1 MAKKSRM
8 MVLSRKPEPGDEP
21 EPLGTHDDIKRL
33 LADFNT
39 APDGGSGAGSLG
51 LERLHGP
58 GFVVDL
64 PTSIDKPLQVM
75 ASINDDE
82 TAWPVLSRICRR
94 LGWSLTDAETGRT
107 FI

>member
-1 MAKKSRM
+1 
-8 MVLSRKPEPGDEP
+8 MVFSQRAEEGDEP
-21 EPLGTHDDIKRL
+21 RPLGTRAEIKRL

-39 APDGGSGAGSLG
+39 APDGGKESSLG

-64 PTSIDKPLQVM
+64 PTSIDEPMQVM

-82 TAWPVLSRICRR
+82 TAWPVLSRICRK
-94 LGWSLTDAETGRT
+94 LGWSMTDAESGRK

>member
-1 MAKKSRM
+1 MAKRSRL
-8 MVLSRKPEPGDEP
+8 MVLSKRAEEGEAP
-21 EPLGTHDDIKRL
+21 EPLGTHARIKEL

-39 APDGGSGAGSLG
+39 APDGGAEGSLG

-64 PTSIDKPLQVM
+64 PTSVDRPMQIM
-75 ASINDDE
+75 ASVNDDE
-82 TAWPVLSRICRR
+82 TAWPVLSRICRK
-94 LGWSLTDAETGRT
+94 LGWSLTDAESGQT

>member
-8 MVLSRKPEPGDEP
+8 MVLSRKVEAGDEP
-21 EPLGTHDDIKRL
+21 RPLGTRPEIKRL

-39 APDGGSGAGSLG
+39 APDGAPEGSLG

-58 GFVVDL
+58 GFVVEL
-64 PTSIDKPLQVM
+64 PTSIDEPMQVL
-75 ASINDDE
+75 ATINDDE
-82 TAWPVLSRICRR
+82 TAWPVLSRICRK
-94 LGWSLTDAETGRT
+94 LGWSLIDGESGRA

>member
-1 MAKKSRM
+1 VAKKSRM
-8 MVLSRKPEPGDEP
+8 MVLSRKAEAGDEP
-21 EPLGTHDDIKRL
+21 RPLGTRAEIKRL

-39 APDGGSGAGSLG
+39 AADGGADGSLG

-64 PTSIDKPLQVM
+64 PTSIDEPMQVM

-94 LGWSLTDAETGRT
+94 LGWSLIDGETGRA

>member
-1 MAKKSRM
+1 M
-8 MVLSRKPEPGDEP
+8 MVLGRKVEEGE
-21 EPLGTHDDIKRL
+21 EARPLGTRDEIKRL

-39 APDGGSGAGSLG
+39 APDGGKDGSLG

-64 PTSIDKPLQVM
+64 PSSIDEPMQIM

-94 LGWSLTDAETGRT
+94 LGWSLTDGESGRT

>member
-8 MVLSRKPEPGDEP
+8 MVLSRKAETGDEP
-21 EPLGTHDDIKRL
+21 AALGTLADVKRL

-39 APDGGSGAGSLG
+39 APDGGQNGSLG

-64 PTSIDKPLQVM
+64 PTSVDQPMQVM

-94 LGWSLTDAETGRT
+94 LGWSMTDAETGRV

>member
-1 MAKKSRM
+1 
-8 MVLSRKPEPGDEP
+8 MVLGRRVESGEEAQ
-21 EPLGTHDDIKRL
+21 PLGTLAEIREL
-33 LADFNT
+33 LAAFNT
-39 APDGGSGAGSLG
+39 APDGGESASLG

-64 PTSIDKPLQVM
+64 PTSIERPMQVM

-94 LGWSLTDAETGRT
+94 LGWSMLDGETGRT

>member
-1 MAKKSRM
+1 MGKRSRM
-8 MVLSRKPEPGDEP
+8 MVLSRKAEEGESA
-21 EPLGTHDDIKRL
+21 EPLGTLDTIKEL
-33 LADFNT
+33 LAPFNT
-39 APDGGSGAGSLG
+39 APDGGASNSLG

-64 PTSIDKPLQVM
+64 PTSIDQPMQIM

-94 LGWSLTDAETGRT
+94 LGWSLTDAESGRV

>member
-8 MVLSRKPEPGDEP
+8 MVLSRRGEPGDEP
-21 EPLGTHDDIKRL
+21 GPLGTRAEVKRL

-39 APDGGSGAGSLG
+39 APDGGADASLG

-64 PTSIDKPLQVM
+64 PSSIDEPMQVM

-94 LGWSLTDAETGRT
+94 LGWSMTDAESGRV